1 VKIVQRY
8 LAISLALCVI
18 GALYLSFREVALP
31 ETSRIDRALTEGEPL
46 QQPSDRPAFTA
57 LIEGYTPIER

>member
-1 VKIVQRY
+1 MKIVQRY

-18 GALYLSFREVALP
+18 ALYLSFREVALP

-46 QQPSDRPAFTA
+46 QEPSDRPAFTA